1 MRGESLQSHLALDIP
16 IFHISTSDGT
26 IFDGVGDDTSVL
38 PVSMFPSEAL
48 SNAREAKDGI
58 RDDSKEGGA
67 GPGEHD
73 PGTVRSIAVATPS
86 SRAFSSS
93 CAQAGVVSNH
103 NSPPPSP
110 SRPCDVG
117 ATARTFTL
125 LHQSDRP
132 LRDSG
137 YSMNQST
144 STEIP
149 LQIHSEVLNQE
160 DILRPYP
167 SSFMGT
173 ATDTLGSESSVTW
186 TEPSFDGLPSTPSP
200 AGSRPAG
207 PPGGAAAVGKGG
219 NRTGRWTLDEKLL
232 FLYGLRQF
240 GKGRWKKMKVYLPDR

>member
-1 MRGESLQSHLALDIP
+1 MRGESLRSHSALDFP
-16 IFHISTSDGT
+16 ILHISTSDGT

-48 SNAREAKDGI
+48 SNAREDQDGI

-73 PGTVRSIAVATPS
+73 PEAVRSIAVATPS

-110 SRPCDVG
+110 PRPCDVG
-117 ATARTFTL
+117 AATVAPRTFTL
-125 LHQSDRP
+125 LHQFDRP

-137 YSMNQST
+137 ST
-144 STEIP
+144 ATEIP
-149 LQIHSEVLNQE
+149 LQLHSEVLNQE
-160 DILRPYP
+160 DVLRPYP

-173 ATDTLGSESSVTW
+173 ATDNLGKESSVAR
-186 TEPSFDGLPSTPSP
+186 TEPSFNGLPSTLSP
-200 AGSRPAG
+200 AGSRPAV